1 MLIKRLFS
9 QGKKEQAVIEGIR
22 RHIRLLCSACEDMQ
36 NGLKEGDRDQI
47 RKVIQLER
55 EGDMV
60 RREIISAIYEGA
72 FLPYLRPDLC
82 RFTEVVDRVFD
93 AIEDT
98 ANNFLELDIP
108 EQIWSDCIRVAFLNV
123 RICEML
129 LICFEAMVK
138 GKDLRQKTLAVRIYE
153 KKIDDLKFD
162 IRKRIRR
169 LPVADYWEGR
179 LLADFVS
186 GLTSI
191 SDIVEDAS
199 DYLHIINVS
208 MR

>member
-1 MLIKRLFS
+1 MLIKKIFS
-9 QGKKEQAVIEGIR
+9 QGKKEKRVLERITA
-22 RHIRLLCSACEDMQ
+22 HIRLLCTACEDMHI
-36 NGLKEGDRDQI
+36 GLDSGNRDLI
-47 RKVIQLER
+47 RKVIELER
-55 EGDMV
+55 EGDTV
-60 RREIISAIYEGA
+60 RREIISAIYDGA

-82 RFTEVVDRVFD
+82 RFTEMVDRVFD

-98 ANNFLELDIP
+98 ANNFLELEIP
-108 EQIWSDCIRVAFLNV
+108 AEVRDDCIRVAFLNI

-129 LICFEAMVK
+129 LICFQSMVK
-138 GKDLRQKTLAVRIYE
+138 GGDLRQKTLAIRIYE

-162 IRKRIRR
+162 IRKRIRAI
-169 LPVADYWEGR
+169 PVADYWEGR